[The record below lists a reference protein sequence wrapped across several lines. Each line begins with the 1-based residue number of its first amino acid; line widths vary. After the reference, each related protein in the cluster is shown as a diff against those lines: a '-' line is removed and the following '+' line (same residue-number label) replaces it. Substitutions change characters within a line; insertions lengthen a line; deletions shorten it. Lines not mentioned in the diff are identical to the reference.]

1 MTSDLMDLDLLRTF
15 VLAVDMD
22 SFAKAAD
29 RVARSQS
36 AVSLQMQR
44 LEEMTGRPL
53 FLKQGRG
60 WQLTPTGELLLGYA
74 RQLLEIN
81 DRAVQALHDTRL
93 EGQVS
98 LGLPADFAESELPVI
113 LARFAAVYPDVQI
126 TIVIDRQAVLQQQLQ
141 SGKLD
146 VIVIMGPQL
155 PPEAIPIGKLPLRWI
170 GGHTPLVHQQQPL
183 PLLLFEAPCV
193 VRQAGLEALEQVQR
207 PWRVVLT
214 SPSLSGLWAAA
225 QAGLGITLRTE
236 IGVPA
241 GCRILAASSGLP
253 ALPVFHLFLLQRKQ
267 ALSPAL
273 TRLTDILVNTI
284 KEQINNLRKK

>member
-60 WQLTPTGELLLGYA
+60 WQLTPAGELLLGYA
-74 RQLLEIN
+74 RQMLEIN
-81 DRAVQALHDTRL
+81 DRAVQALQDTKL

-98 LGLPADFAESELPVI
+98 LGLPADFAETELPVI
-113 LARFAAVYPDVQI
+113 LARFAAVYPHVQI
-126 TIVIDRQAVLQQQLQ
+126 TIVIDRQAVLQQQLH

-146 VIVIMGPQL
+146 VIVSMGQHL
-155 PPEAIPIGKLPLRWI
+155 PPDAIPIGKLPLRWI
-170 GGHTPLVHQQQPL
+170 GSQESRIHQEQPL
-183 PLLLFEAPCV
+183 PLLLFEAPCII
-193 VRQAGLEALEQVQR
+193 RQVGLEALEQVQR

-236 IGVPA
+236 IGLPA
-241 GCRILAASSGLP
+241 GCRIMPAVAGLP
-253 ALPVFHLFLLQRKQ
+253 PLPVFHLFLLQQKQ
-267 ALSPAL
+267 SPSPAVA
-273 TRLTDILVNTI
+273 RLSDILTATI

>member
-22 SFAKAAD
+22 SFAKAAE

-44 LEEMTGRPL
+44 LEEITGRPL

-60 WQLTPTGELLLGYA
+60 WQLTPAGELLLGYA
-74 RQLLEIN
+74 RQMLDIN
-81 DRAVQALHDTRL
+81 DKAVQALNDTRL

-113 LARFAAVYPDVQI
+113 LARFAAVYPHVQI
-126 TIVIDRQAVLQQQLQ
+126 SIVIDRQAVLHQQLQ
-141 SGKLD
+141 NGKLD
-146 VIVIMGPQL
+146 VIVCMGPQL
-155 PPEAIPIGKLPLRWI
+155 PQEAIPIGKLPLRWI
-170 GGHTPLVHQQQPL
+170 GGQAGRVQPDQPV
-183 PLLLFEAPCV
+183 PLLLFEAPCII
-193 VRQAGLEALEQVQR
+193 RQVGLEALEQAGR

-241 GCRILAASSGLP
+241 GCKILPAAAGLP
-253 ALPVFHLFLLQRKQ
+253 PLPAFHLFLLRQKQ
-267 ALSPAL
+267 SPSPAVS
-273 TRLTDILVNTI
+273 RLSDILAATI

>member
-1 MTSDLMDLDLLRTF
+1 MDLDLLRTF

-44 LEEMTGRPL
+44 LEEMTGRAL

-98 LGLPADFAESELPVI
+98 LGLPADFAESELPLI
-113 LARFAAVYPDVQI
+113 LARFGAVYPDVQI

-146 VIVIMGPQL
+146 VIVSMGQQL
-155 PPEAIPIGKLPLRWI
+155 PPDAIPIGKLPLRWI
-170 GGHTPLVHQQQPL
+170 GGQTPLEQQHPL
-183 PLLLFEAPCV
+183 PLLLFEAPCI

-225 QAGLGITLRTE
+225 QAGLGITLRTA

-241 GCRILAASSGLP
+241 GCRILHTNSGLP
-253 ALPVFHLFLLQRKQ
+253 ALPVFHFYLLQRKQ
-267 ALSPAL
+267 APSPAL
-273 TRLTDILVNTI
+273 TRLTDILVSTI

>member
-74 RQLLEIN
+74 RQLLEVN

-113 LARFAAVYPDVQI
+113 LARFSAVYPQVQI

-146 VIVIMGPQL
+146 VIVSMGQQL

-170 GGHTPLVHQQQPL
+170 GGHTPFAHQQEPL
-183 PLLLFEAPCV
+183 PLLLFEAPCI

-241 GCRILAASSGLP
+241 GCRILPTGTGLP
-253 ALPVFHLFLLQRKQ
+253 ALPVMHFFLQQRKQ
-267 ALSPAL
+267 PPSPAL
-273 TRLTDILVNTI
+273 ARLTDILVSTI

>member
-22 SFAKAAD
+22 SFARAAD

-98 LGLPADFAESELPVI
+98 LGLPADFAETELPVI
-113 LARFAAVYPDVQI
+113 LARFAAVYPDIQI
-126 TIVIDRQAVLQQQLQ
+126 TIIIDRQAVLHRQLH

-146 VIVIMGPQL
+146 VIVSMGMEL
-155 PPEAIPIGKLPLRWI
+155 PSTAIPVGKLPLRWI
-170 GGHTPLVHQQQPL
+170 GGHTTRIARQQPV
-183 PLLLFEAPCV
+183 PLLLFEAPCII
-193 VRQAGLEALEQVQR
+193 RQAGLDALEQAQL
-207 PWRVVLT
+207 PWREVLT
-214 SPSLSGLWAAA
+214 SPSLAGLWAAA

-236 IGVPA
+236 IGLPA
-241 GCRILAASSGLP
+241 GCKVLAPATGLP
-253 ALPVFHLFLLQRKQ
+253 ALPVLHLFLLQQKQ
-267 ALSPAL
+267 SPSPAVA
-273 TRLTDILVNTI
+273 RLVDILVTTL
-284 KEQINNLRKK
+284 KEQVNNIRKK